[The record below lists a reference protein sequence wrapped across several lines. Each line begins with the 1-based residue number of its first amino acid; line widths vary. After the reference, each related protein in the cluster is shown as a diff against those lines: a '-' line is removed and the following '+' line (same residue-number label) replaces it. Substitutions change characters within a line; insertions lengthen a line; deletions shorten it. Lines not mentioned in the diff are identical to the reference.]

1 MFLVLYT
8 GNLFISLSL
17 IGVLA
22 KSASGMAQ
30 KLSTCKTKKL
40 FLLPQLRHRSFFH
53 LFKCKNKKKSLKKM
67 LVFLFRST

>member
-8 GNLFISLSL
+8 GNLFLSLSL

-22 KSASGMAQ
+22 KSASGMTQ

-40 FLLPQLRHRSFFH
+40 FTASIE
-53 LFKCKNKKKSLKKM
+53 S
-67 LVFLFRST
+67 